1 MNLSESQ
8 TVYVYFW
15 DSWRETPTRL
25 YDLRLLLGVLVCMLL
40 NCIWEDIIRTFLLR
54 KVSVCILVRQLER
67 DTYQAVWSEAVV
79 GSMHVVE
86 LYMRRHYQTFSLEKS
101 QTVYVYFWDSWRET
115 PTRLYDLRLL
125 LGVCMLLNCI
135 WEDIIRLFS
144 WERLKK
150 HSLTRTMPQ
159 LYVIKDLNGNLEI
172 DTEGKLRDV
181 EVKIHLI
188 GWSGR
193 MHRWGMKGCV

>member
-40 NCIWEDIIRTFLLR
+40 NCIWEDIIRL
-54 KVSVCILVRQLER
+54 
-67 DTYQAVWSEAVV
+67 
-79 GSMHVVE
+79 
-86 LYMRRHYQTFSLEKS
+86 FSWEKS
-101 QTVYVYFWDSWRET
+101 VYVYLWDSWRET

-144 WERLKK
+144 WEKSDSVCILLR
-150 HSLTRTMPQ
+150 Q
-159 LYVIKDLNGNLEI
+159 LER
-172 DTEGKLRDV
+172 DTYQAVWSEAVVGSMHVVELYMRRHYQTFLLR
-181 EVKIHLI
+181 KA
-188 GWSGR
+188 
-193 MHRWGMKGCV
+193 